1 MTDKQRIR
9 PGAAATRWEH
19 KAFRKLCA
27 LLAQLQGLNTYHGSK
42 ISLDGRKLIAA
53 DLGAEGNQKRREFEV
68 LECLSGLVPG
78 LMAFTPSAVG
88 DALMKGSDHGS
99 WVIFASINPQWG
111 EVEESDTALPKNG
124 PRLFVNFQDIGET
137 PGLIE
142 ILQKEG
148 GVAFWFDQISEG
160 HKLTSNEMLLR
171 HSKNLLAILKKH
183 YHAAD
188 QSTSTPEGKG
198 KGKAVTSP
206 TPTVDGQFWAHAFS
220 DLSHTWM
227 FPDVIDRIEHGF
239 ERRNF
244 GTILA
249 TSVDD
254 VFKIQSKRDGA
265 KALVPEDEMGGL
277 KPHVCY
283 GPEETNRA
291 KCSVNGIAFSKG
303 GRTHAQ
309 DVLDV
314 AHRMRQSKVQA
325 EVLSSIYD
333 QFSTWK
339 AKGIIKVDDDTNI
352 EWMTSP
358 LNAQG
363 DPEKIF
369 YDMSGRLAF
378 QSLLSTILTTVT
390 AMAKKAK
397 QAFREL
403 SEEAAK
409 HKSMIARRRLGREPT
424 IAKEQE
430 RKTERQRLTD
440 KFVDDLHAYMEA
452 SLCLVFLRR
461 HFSDILQSHCR
472 WLEQIFRPTS
482 THLPGKGWLAPTVI
496 KDNEGKKKKGQQ
508 AQDTSQGQTPTA
520 GPSNPPTTK
529 PNRKSILSEPGSAS
543 KPFWQFA
550 SGSNTPASDVPT
562 ARQQKQSTAPPTEGI
577 QDLNI
582 SGSSKTEEK
591 DTDDEKLFL
600 DQVSDQYNW
609 NTGAFECLGLIC
621 RLQEAIHSVLN
632 VEEDLRIQLKQAIIQ
647 PVVASLVQ
655 RDMEMISTTE
665 FFTHFPPKGV
675 TLTDEEVATLAQWFD
690 DRFSGGTEY
699 FSGAAA
705 HAEALFFVF
714 LLFNWRKKES
724 NITEPETDDDS
735 GLTLPS
741 QEVIDA
747 FEKLGPAIAVN
758 KRCCPICF
766 RLLQHVERVTG
777 VKFLYAGDH
786 SDWSSVSLPPFT
798 PKEDFDAIFEDALQE
813 LWRLHHV
820 RVEADRMG
828 RSTESGGA
836 RSAPTRTTPSD
847 AHPTLGHELRGVRQY
862 EKMAPGR
869 PTSTTPIAPSTSGK
883 SVGTVSPSDRR
894 KDTLERKREAVAD
907 AKEAR
912 QKPLEC
918 TMGAWAS
925 NRLASSLFNPNNPSA
940 PQPPSKR
947 QASTELPRD
956 ADPPSPSKKR
966 RD

>member
-9 PGAAATRWEH
+9 PAAAATRWEH

-68 LECLSGLVPG
+68 LECLSDLVPG
-78 LMAFTPSAVG
+78 LMAFAPSAVG

-99 WVIFASINPQWG
+99 WVIFASTNPQWG
-111 EVEESDTALPKNG
+111 EVEESDAALPKSG

-188 QSTSTPEGKG
+188 QSISTPEGKG
-198 KGKAVTSP
+198 KGKAVASP

-220 DLSHTWM
+220 DLTHTWM

-244 GTILA
+244 GAILA

-265 KALVPEDEMGGL
+265 KALVAEDEMGGL
-277 KPHVCY
+277 KAHVCY

-291 KCSVNGIAFSKG
+291 RCSVNGIAFSKG

-333 QFSTWK
+333 QISTWK
-339 AKGIIKVDDDTNI
+339 AKGIIKVDEDTNI

-369 YDMSGRLAF
+369 YDVSGRLAF

-409 HKSMIARRRLGREPT
+409 HKSMIARIKLGRKPT
-424 IAKEQE
+424 FAKEQQ
-430 RKTERQRLTD
+430 RKTERQKLID
-440 KFVDDLHAYMEA
+440 IFVDDLHAYMEA

-472 WLEQIFRPTS
+472 WLEEIFRPTS

-496 KDNEGKKKKGQQ
+496 RDNEGKKKKGQQ
-508 AQDTSQGQTPTA
+508 AQDTSQGQTTTA
-520 GPSNPPTTK
+520 GPSNPPKTK

-562 ARQQKQSTAPPTEGI
+562 ARQRKQSTAPPTEGI

-632 VEEDLRIQLKQAIIQ
+632 VEEDLRIRLIIQ

-724 NITEPETDDDS
+724 NITEPETDYDS

-758 KRCCPICF
+758 KRCCPICL

-820 RVEADRMG
+820 RVEADGMG

-894 KDTLERKREAVAD
+894 
-907 AKEAR
+907 
-912 QKPLEC
+912 
-918 TMGAWAS
+918 
-925 NRLASSLFNPNNPSA
+925 A